1 MTQEKNQGSHETNL
15 PGATFSLINSRRRIS
30 WELLATGVLGGI
42 LGTAFVNT
50 VLYLKQNPHR
60 FWQETV
66 LNKSPLDKFFSNDW
80 PSMGSVDR
88 EAILHDHA
96 QVIAGANVSDEDLED
111 KLFSFLARYDEVLQN
126 LMVEKKVLLL
136 ERNAFAAH
144 TVPDFTEEVK
154 RRLHQTED
162 QKTKAQP

>member
-1 MTQEKNQGSHETNL
+1 MTLEKNQSSHEINL
-15 PGATFSLINSRRRIS
+15 PGTTFSLVNSRRRIS
-30 WELLATGVLGGI
+30 WAFLATGVLGGI
-42 LGTAFVNT
+42 LGAVFVNT
-50 VLYLKQNPHR
+50 ILYLKQNPHR
-60 FWQETV
+60 SWQEIV
-66 LNKSPLDKFFSNDW
+66 LNKSPLDELFSNDW

-88 EAILHDHA
+88 EAILHEHA
-96 QVIAGANVSDEDLED
+96 QVIAGANASDEDLED

-154 RRLHQTED
+154 QRLQQAED
-162 QKTKAQP
+162 QQPKAQP

>member
-1 MTQEKNQGSHETNL
+1 
-15 PGATFSLINSRRRIS
+15 
-30 WELLATGVLGGI
+30 
-42 LGTAFVNT
+42 
-50 VLYLKQNPHR
+50 
-60 FWQETV
+60 
-66 LNKSPLDKFFSNDW
+66 
-80 PSMGSVDR
+80 MGSVDR

-126 LMVEKKVLLL
+126 LMVEKKILLL

-154 RRLHQTED
+154 QRLHQTED

>member
-1 MTQEKNQGSHETNL
+1 MTLEKNQGSHEINL
-15 PGATFSLINSRRRIS
+15 PGTTFSLINSRRRIS
-30 WELLATGVLGGI
+30 WALIAIGVLGGI
-42 LGTAFVNT
+42 LGAAFVNT
-50 VLYLKQNPHR
+50 ILYLKQNPCR

-66 LNKSPLDKFFSNDW
+66 LNKSPLDELFSNDW

-126 LMVEKKVLLL
+126 LMVEKKILLL

-154 RRLHQTED
+154 QRLHQTED
-162 QKTKAQP
+162 QKTKTQP